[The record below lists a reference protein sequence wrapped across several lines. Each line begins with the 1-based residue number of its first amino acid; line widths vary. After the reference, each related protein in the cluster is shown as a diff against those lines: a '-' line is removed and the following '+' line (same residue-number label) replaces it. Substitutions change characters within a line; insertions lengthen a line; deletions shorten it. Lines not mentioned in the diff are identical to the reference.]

1 MRTTLQLAALLLLTG
16 ATATRAQI
24 TNPDNLVAP
33 PPKPPEI
40 RHKQPADDD
49 LQWLWQYAK
58 PAPNGTKSGLL
69 TDLRFQML
77 LQANLNAPQSMWG
90 LGIPLNEAAQTF
102 LGGDGKVASA
112 DNRHLTIT
120 GCVVEHCAQR
130 GLLFTDLATNRGEHT
145 PLIIF
150 AALRWNEQ
158 DRTPDDPHAPFTLW
172 IFPSRELNA
181 QQLPQSLKDSLS
193 AFVGGG
199 CKAPNI
205 TNAIVVD
212 PNGVPHIIGA
222 LDAGIQPAYCPPGI
236 APNQASR
243 QGTHS

>member
-1 MRTTLQLAALLLLTG
+1 MRTTLQLAAIFLLTG

-33 PPKPPEI
+33 PPKPPQI
-40 RHKQPADDD
+40 RQQQPANDD

-58 PAPNGTKSGLL
+58 PAPDGTKSGLT
-69 TDLRFQML
+69 TDLRFKAL

-90 LGIPLNEAAQTF
+90 LGIPLSEAAQTF
-102 LGGDGKVASA
+102 LGGDGKVSSA

-120 GCVVEHCAQR
+120 GCVVDHCAQR
-130 GLLFTDLATNRGEHT
+130 GLLFTDLATVKGEHT
-145 PLIIF
+145 PLVVF

-158 DRTPDDPHAPFTLW
+158 DRTTDDRHAPFTLW
-172 IFPSRELNA
+172 IFPSRELDA
-181 QQLPQSLKDSLS
+181 QQLPHALKESVS

-199 CKAPNI
+199 CNAPNI
-205 TNAIVVD
+205 TNAIVVEPD
-212 PNGVPHIIGA
+212 GVPHIIGA

-236 APNQASR
+236 DPNQASR